1 MAPKKK
7 SSRKSRDVPAK
18 RPLATRLW
26 TRWAEIPLA
35 CLLCFGFGLRM
46 IDLTDPPLD
55 FHPTRQFRG
64 ALVARSIYYQIAP
77 SPDPY
82 VHHLAVS
89 TGRTV
94 SDLEPPIIESI
105 VAFAYLLSGGEHLW
119 DSTILYYLP

>member
-26 TRWAEIPLA
+26 TRWAEITLA
-35 CLLCFGFGLRM
+35 ILLLFGFGLRL

-64 ALVARSIYYQIAP
+64 AVVAPSIYYELAP
-77 SPDPY
+77 SNDPY
-82 VHHLAVS
+82 IQQQAVS
-89 TGRTV
+89 LRNSV
-94 SDLEPPIIESI
+94 SDLEPPILETI
-105 VAFAYLLSGGEHLW
+105 VALAYLVTGGGQR
-119 DSTILYYLP
+119 